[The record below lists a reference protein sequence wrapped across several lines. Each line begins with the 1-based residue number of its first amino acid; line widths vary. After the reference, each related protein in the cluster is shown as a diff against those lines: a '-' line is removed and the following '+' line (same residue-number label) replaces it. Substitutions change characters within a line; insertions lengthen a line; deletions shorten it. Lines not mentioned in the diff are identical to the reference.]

1 MQKLIRKEQALFIT
15 LLTGLIILNPA
26 AAGDKKSKEWI
37 DIERSEEL
45 EKISIKNIK
54 KLSNKEFSYQNKNN
68 NIILVKCDNET
79 ILVRYW
85 YFTKMEN
92 IKPKQATSMMQW
104 HRAKPQSQTQL
115 ESELVCNYN

>member
-1 MQKLIRKEQALFIT
+1 MLKLVPKQQALLIT
-15 LLTGLIILNPA
+15 FLTGLIILNPA
-26 AAGDKKSKEWI
+26 AAGDNKSRERI
-37 DIERSEEL
+37 DSGRSEEL

-68 NIILVKCDNET
+68 NIILVKCDNEI

-85 YFTKMEN
+85 YFTKLEN